1 VVILENNLA
10 NNWEYTIK
18 DIYGEEKALDNGGI
32 QFKVESMTLNFYNKP
47 KKDNKTK
54 ILIQGENKEAILS
67 QPNHNLNLTQLQP
80 ELG

>member
-1 VVILENNLA
+1 MVILEINLA
-10 NNWEYTIK
+10 NNCEYTLK

-54 ILIQGENKEAILS
+54 ILIQGGNKEAILS